1 MTINLLGLL
10 RYFTTVM
17 LVGGSILTAAVLLW
31 DQRWLEQPIST
42 ALLILS
48 ILLLRSVP
56 VRLSKYSYLTQS
68 GIPTLVGAVCIGPA
82 PVVAALWVGVVAAD
96 VFVLRKQPR
105 AGVINGAR
113 EVIAFVAAFGP
124 YAAILSLNETSEL
137 TVDFLPAAAILVS
150 LYFFFSR
157 SLFYF
162 SLLIRNKLEGAEKLL
177 ILRWEIIAY
186 FLTLIGT
193 ASVLWTL
200 ANLTPVGWVAAALVL
215 GALGLLTRQ
224 IFDEAI
230 GAEDLNKVHLMEA
243 AIASNA
249 TLQGSFTQI
258 ERLAYRLLDWG
269 DFRVYRLTDSSA
281 SLAYRSRVGR
291 PNRREPQPA
300 LATLRQEAVETR
312 EPVIVRDVRRD
323 DRFADSLED
332 VRTVVIHPIK
342 FGEEILG
349 TLEVEHHKRHAYGP
363 KDLLAMSTLAGQIA
377 TAFHISELRR
387 PLVLTVGQIGE
398 QVTALARV
406 AESLRAS
413 ATALAEVSLGMRQ
426 GAAELEKF
434 ATGGLRA
441 TGSLASAS
449 QEMMNQGAQAATAS
463 GTAAEVATRN
473 RVVIGDAID
482 RLVELKGFVAVGADR
497 VAALGALTQRIT
509 GFIGT
514 IREIADLTNL
524 IALNAAIEAARA
536 GREGR
541 GFAVVASEVRD
552 LAAQSLHA
560 AREAGHLLGE
570 IATQVSAVSGQMER
584 GRDVV
589 AGVEELSAN
598 AAKALDAIVGTTGE
612 AGGFAKAIAATAAH
626 QRDAV
631 NTLTGQIEQVAASS
645 ARSRVDTETLAKRA
659 GEAAAGQADL
669 ERAIRELGS
678 LAADLQ
684 RIASHFAVE
693 G

>member
-1 MTINLLGLL
+1 VTVNLFRLL
-10 RYFTTVM
+10 RHYTTA
-17 LVGGSILTAAVLLW
+17 LWLGGSLLTATVLVW
-31 DQRWLEQPIST
+31 DQRWLEQPISS
-42 ALLILS
+42 LLLMIS
-48 ILLLRSVP
+48 ILVLRSVP

-68 GIPTLVGAVCIGPA
+68 GMPILVGALCIGPT
-82 PVVAALWVGVVAAD
+82 PVVVAIWVGVVAAD
-96 VFVLRKQPR
+96 VFWLRKQPL
-105 AGVINGAR
+105 AGVVNGGR
-113 EVIAFVAAFGP
+113 EVVAFVAAFGP
-124 YAAILSLNETSEL
+124 YAAILALTDTSEL

-150 LYFFFSR
+150 LYFFISR
-157 SLFYF
+157 ALFYF
-162 SLLIRNKLEGAEKLL
+162 SLLVRNKLEGAEKIL
-177 ILRWEIIAY
+177 ILRWEISSY
-186 FLTLIGT
+186 LLTLIGT
-193 ASVLWTL
+193 TVVVLALASLS
-200 ANLTPVGWVAAALVL
+200 PVGWLAVALALGV
-215 GALGLLTRQ
+215 LGLLTRQ
-224 IFDEAI
+224 ILDEAI

-249 TLQGSFTQI
+249 TLHGSFTQI

-269 DFRVYRLTDSSA
+269 DFRVYRVRDSQT
-281 SLAYRSRVGR
+281 SLAYRSSIGR
-291 PNRREPQPA
+291 ANRTDPPADLQP
-300 LATLRQEAVETR
+300 LRQEAVQSR
-312 EPVIVRDVRRD
+312 EPVIVRDVKREDRLRD
-323 DRFADSLED
+323 VMTD
-332 VRTVVIHPIK
+332 VRMLVIHPIK
-342 FGEEILG
+342 FGDEILG

-363 KDLLAMSTLAGQIA
+363 KDLLAMSTLAGQMA

-406 AESLRAS
+406 ADSLRAS
-413 ATALAEVSLGMRQ
+413 ATALADVSLGMRQ
-426 GAAELEKF
+426 GAVELEKF

-449 QEMMNQGAQAATAS
+449 QDMMNQGAQAATAS
-463 GTAAEVATRN
+463 GTAAEVAARN

-482 RLVELKGFVAVGADR
+482 RLVELKGFVALGADR

-560 AREAGHLLGE
+560 AREAGNLLGE
-570 IATQVSAVSGQMER
+570 IATQVSAVSGQMQR

-598 AAKALDAIVGTTGE
+598 AAQALDAIVGTTGE
-612 AGGFAKAIAATAAH
+612 AGGYAKAIAATAAQ

-631 NTLTGQIEQVAASS
+631 NSLTGQIEQVAASS
-645 ARSRVDTETLAKRA
+645 ARSRVDTDTLAKRA

-669 ERAIRELGS
+669 ERAIRELGG

>member
-1 MTINLLGLL
+1 MTIDLVRWLRRYATGLL
-10 RYFTTVM
+10 I
-17 LVGGSILTAAVLLW
+17 GGSILTAGVLVW
-31 DQRWLEQPIST
+31 DQRWMEQPIST
-42 ALLILS
+42 LLLMTGILV
-48 ILLLRSVP
+48 LRSVP

-68 GIPTLVGAVCIGPA
+68 GIPTLVGAICIGPA
-82 PVVAALWVGVVAAD
+82 PVVAALWVGVVGAE
-96 VFVLRKQPR
+96 VFWLRKQPR
-105 AGVINGAR
+105 GGLINAGR

-124 YAAILSLNETSEL
+124 YAAILALTGTTEL

-150 LYFFFSR
+150 LYFFISR
-157 SLFYF
+157 ALFYF
-162 SLLIRNKLEGAEKLL
+162 SLLIRNKLESVEKVL
-177 ILRWEIIAY
+177 ILRWEISSY
-186 FLTLIGT
+186 LLTLIGST
-193 ASVLWTL
+193 VVVASLATL
-200 ANLTPVGWVAAALVL
+200 APVGWVAVALAL
-215 GALGLLTRQ
+215 GVLGLLTRR
-224 IFDEAI
+224 ILDEAI

-243 AIASNA
+243 AIASNS

-269 DFRVYRLTDSSA
+269 DLRVYRVDGLEV
-281 SLAYRSRVGR
+281 SLAYRSSIGR
-291 PNRREPQPA
+291 ADRNDPLPG
-300 LATLRQEAVETR
+300 LAALRQQAVETR
-312 EPVIVRDVRRD
+312 EPVIVRDVKKDERLWD
-323 DRFADSLED
+323 LLPD
-332 VRTVVIHPIK
+332 VRMLVVHPIR
-342 FGEEILG
+342 FGEEVLG
-349 TLEVEHHKRHAYGP
+349 TLELEHHKRHAYGP
-363 KDLLAMSTLAGQIA
+363 KDLLAMSTLANQVA
-377 TAFHISELRR
+377 TAFHIAELRR

-406 AESLRAS
+406 ADSLRAS
-413 ATALAEVSLGMRQ
+413 ATALADVSLGMRQ
-426 GAAELEKF
+426 GAVELDKF

-449 QEMMNQGAQAATAS
+449 QEMMSQGAQAANAS
-463 GTAAEVATRN
+463 GTAADVAARN

-570 IATQVSAVSGQMER
+570 ITTQVSAVSGQMER

-612 AGGFAKAIAATAAH
+612 AGGHAKAIAATAAQ

-631 NTLTGQIEQVAASS
+631 NALTSQIEQVAASS
-645 ARSRVDTETLAKRA
+645 ARSRVDTDTLAKRA

-669 ERAIRELGS
+669 ERAIRELGG

>member
-1 MTINLLGLL
+1 
-10 RYFTTVM
+10 
-17 LVGGSILTAAVLLW
+17 VGGVLLLVAVLAV
-31 DQRWLEQPIST
+31 DTRWVSHPVSI
-42 ALLILS
+42 ALLTVS
-48 ILLLRSVP
+48 IFALRSVP

-68 GIPTLVGAVCIGPA
+68 AVPTLVGAVCIGPA
-82 PVVAALWVGVVAAD
+82 PVVAALWVGVAAAD
-96 VFVLRKQPR
+96 VFGLRKQPR
-105 AGVINGAR
+105 AGLINAGR
-113 EVIAFVAAFGP
+113 EVIGFMAAYGP
-124 YAAILSLNETSEL
+124 YAAILALGGQTSEL
-137 TVDFLPAAAILVS
+137 TLDFLPAAAILVA
-150 LYFFFSR
+150 LYFFLSR
-157 SLFYF
+157 ALFYF
-162 SLLIRNKLEGAEKLL
+162 SLLIRNKLESAEKIL
-177 ILRWEIIAY
+177 ILRWEISSY
-186 FLTLIGT
+186 LLTLIATTIVVT
-193 ASVLWTL
+193 AL
-200 ANLTPVGWVAAALVL
+200 ANLAPVGWVAVAIALGV
-215 GALGLLTRQ
+215 LGLLTRQ
-224 IFDEAI
+224 ILDEAI

-269 DFRVYRLTDSSA
+269 DFRVYQVTGSGA
-281 SLAYRSRVGR
+281 TTSLAYRSTIGR
-291 PNRREPQPA
+291 PDRADPPAALEALRREVLQTHEPLVVRDIRQDSRIADA
-300 LATLRQEAVETR
+300 LANVLTL
-312 EPVIVRDVRRD
+312 
-323 DRFADSLED
+323 
-332 VRTVVIHPIK
+332 VIHPIR

-349 TLEVEHHKRHAYGP
+349 LLEIEHHKRHAYGS
-363 KDLLAMSTLAGQIA
+363 KDLVALSTLAGQMA
-377 TAFHISELRR
+377 TAIHIAELRR

-406 AESLRAS
+406 ADSLRSS

-426 GAAELEKF
+426 GAMELEKF

-449 QEMMNQGAQAATAS
+449 QEMMNQGAQAAAAS
-463 GTAAEVATRN
+463 GTAAEVAARN
-473 RVVIGDAID
+473 RDVIGDAIS
-482 RLVELKGFVAVGADR
+482 RLVELKGFVAAGADR
-497 VAALGALTQRIT
+497 VASLGAMTQRIT

-560 AREAGHLLGE
+560 AREAGTLLGE
-570 IATQVSAVSGQMER
+570 IADQVSSVSGQMDK

-612 AGGFAKAIAATAAH
+612 AGGHAQAIAATAAQ

-645 ARSRVDTETLAKRA
+645 AKSRADTDTLAKRA
-659 GEAAAGQADL
+659 GEASAGQAEL
-669 ERAIRELGS
+669 ERAIRELGG
-678 LAADLQ
+678 LASDLQ

-693 G
+693 A

>member
-1 MTINLLGLL
+1 VTVDLSGLL
-10 RYFTTVM
+10 RRYTTG
-17 LVGGSILTAAVLLW
+17 LWLGGSILAAAVLVS
-31 DQRWLEQPIST
+31 DQRWVEQPVST
-42 ALLILS
+42 
-48 ILLLRSVP
+48 ILLMVGIFVLRCVP

-68 GIPTLVGAVCIGPA
+68 GVPTLVGAVCIGPS
-82 PVVAALWVGVVAAD
+82 PVVVALWAGVVAAD
-96 VFVLRKQPR
+96 VFWLRKQPR
-105 AGVINGAR
+105 AGVVNGGR

-124 YAAILSLNETSEL
+124 YAAILALTDTSEL

-150 LYFFFSR
+150 LYFFISR

-162 SLLIRNKLEGAEKLL
+162 SLIIRSKLESAEKIL
-177 ILRWEIIAY
+177 ILRWEISSY
-186 FLTLIGT
+186 LLTLIGST
-193 ASVLWTL
+193 IVVAALATL
-200 ANLTPVGWVAAALVL
+200 SPVGWLAVALALGV
-215 GALGLLTRQ
+215 LGLLTRQ
-224 IFDEAI
+224 ILDEAI
-230 GAEDLNKVHLMEA
+230 GAEDLNKVHMMEA

-269 DFRVYRLTDSSA
+269 DFRVYRVAGTET
-281 SLAYRSRVGR
+281 SLAYRSSTGR
-291 PNRREPQPA
+291 PNRSTPPPD
-300 LATLRQEAVETR
+300 LAPFRQNAVETR
-312 EPVIVRDVRRD
+312 EPVIVRDVQREERLG
-323 DRFADSLED
+323 SVLTD
-332 VRTVVIHPIK
+332 VRTLVIHPIR
-342 FGEEILG
+342 FGDEILG

-406 AESLRAS
+406 ADSLRAS
-413 ATALAEVSLGMRQ
+413 ATALADVSLGMRQ
-426 GAAELEKF
+426 GAVELEKF
-434 ATGGLRA
+434 ASGGLKA

-449 QEMMNQGAQAATAS
+449 HEMMNQGAQAATAS
-463 GTAAEVATRN
+463 GTAAEVAARN

-497 VAALGALTQRIT
+497 VAALGGLTHRIT

-560 AREAGHLLGE
+560 AREAGNLLGE
-570 IATQVSAVSGQMER
+570 ITTQVSAVSGQMER

-598 AAKALDAIVGTTGE
+598 AARALDAIVGTTEE
-612 AGGFAKAIAATAAH
+612 AGGYAKAIAATAAQ

-631 NTLTGQIEQVAASS
+631 NSLTGQIEQVAASS
-645 ARSRVDTETLAKRA
+645 ARGRVDTDTLAKRA

-669 ERAIRELGS
+669 ERAIRELGG

>member
-1 MTINLLGLL
+1 MTLALPALL
-10 RYFTTVM
+10 RRYSTTL
-17 LVGGSILTAAVLLW
+17 LVGGSILTAAALLW
-31 DQRWLEQPIST
+31 DQRWIGQPFST
-42 ALLILS
+42 LTLMAS
-48 ILLLRSVP
+48 IFVLRSVP
-56 VRLSKYSYLTQS
+56 VRLSKYSYLTQT
-68 GIPTLVGAVCIGPA
+68 GIPTLVGAICIGPG
-82 PVVAALWVGVVAAD
+82 PVIAATWVGVVGAD
-96 VFVLRKQPR
+96 VFRLRKQPR
-105 AGVINGAR
+105 GGLINAGR

-124 YAAILSLNETSEL
+124 YAAILAATGTTEL

-150 LYFFFSR
+150 LYFFVSR
-157 SLFYF
+157 ALFYF
-162 SLLIRNKLEGAEKLL
+162 SLLIRNKLESAEKIL
-177 ILRWEIIAY
+177 ILRWEISSY
-186 FLTLIGT
+186 LLTLIGAT
-193 ASVLWTL
+193 VVVAALATL
-200 ANLTPVGWVAAALVL
+200 SPVGWVAVALAL
-215 GALGLLTRQ
+215 GVLGLLTRQ
-224 IFDEAI
+224 ILDEAI

-269 DFRVYRLTDSSA
+269 DFRVYRVAGADT
-281 SLAYRSRVGR
+281 SLAYRSSIGR
-291 PNRREPQPA
+291 TGRGEPPPSLSELRRYAIES
-300 LATLRQEAVETR
+300 R
-312 EPVIVRDVRRD
+312 EPVIVRDVKSDGRLMD
-323 DRFADSLED
+323 LLPD
-332 VRTVVIHPIK
+332 VRMLVVHPIR
-342 FGEEILG
+342 FGEDILG
-349 TLEVEHHKRHAYGP
+349 TLEVEHHKRHFYGA
-363 KDLLAMSTLAGQIA
+363 KDLVAMQTLAGQIA
-377 TAFHISELRR
+377 TAFHIAELRR
-387 PLVLTVGQIGE
+387 PLVSTVGQIGE
-398 QVTALARV
+398 QVTSLARV
-406 AESLRAS
+406 ADSLRAS
-413 ATALAEVSLGMRQ
+413 ATALADVSLGMRQ
-426 GAAELEKF
+426 GAVELERF

-449 QEMMNQGAQAATAS
+449 QEMMSQGAQAATAS
-463 GTAAEVATRN
+463 GTAADVASRN

-560 AREAGHLLGE
+560 AREAGNLLGE

-589 AGVEELSAN
+589 TGVEELSAN

-612 AGGFAKAIAATAAH
+612 AGGHAKAIAATAAQ

-631 NTLTGQIEQVAASS
+631 NALTGQIEQVAASS
-645 ARSRVDTETLAKRA
+645 ARSRVDTDTLAKRA

-669 ERAIRELGS
+669 ERAIRELGG
-678 LAADLQ
+678 LASDLQ